1 MSVICSVHPEQQR
14 SPLGF
19 FTVTNFCRLF
29 KRDDDG
35 DCFLV
40 PSLLKMALSKTNI
53 KMLFVNEEEGVRQLL
68 ELFYELN
75 HFKLRVHDV

>member
-1 MSVICSVHPEQQR
+1 MSVICIVHPEQQR

-19 FTVTNFCRLF
+19 FTVTNLSALQ
-29 KRDDDG
+29 RDDDG

-53 KMLFVNEEEGVRQLL
+53 KMLFVNEEECVRQLL